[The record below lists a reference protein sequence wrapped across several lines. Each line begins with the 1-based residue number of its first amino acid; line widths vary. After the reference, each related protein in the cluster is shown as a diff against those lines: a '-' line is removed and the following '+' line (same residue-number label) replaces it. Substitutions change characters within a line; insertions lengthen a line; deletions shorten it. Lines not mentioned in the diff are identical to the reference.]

1 MLQYIP
7 SIFSWKKFLFRD
19 ISFLALWDSS
29 STISPFTSLQRK
41 AKLMNSHVG
50 RNSRICINTELFN
63 TTVGNFSIIARNC
76 IVGLG
81 AHPTNTLS
89 PHSIFY
95 KKNRWKWHNDWCH
108 DTGFRESDKPI
119 AIGNGVWIGMRCLIL
134 DGVTIG
140 DGAIV
145 AAGAVVT
152 KDVPPFAVVGG
163 IPAKVLK
170 YRFSPDIIERLLEIK
185 WWNLPDE
192 EITRI
197 KDLFHIPNPT
207 MEDLDRFFP
216 RNNCL

>member
-1 MLQYIP
+1 MFQYLV
-7 SIFSWKKFLFRD
+7 SILSPKKLFYKD
-19 ISFLALWDSS
+19 ISLLSYWDKR
-29 STISPFTSLQRK
+29 STFTPFTSLHRF
-41 AKLMNSHVG
+41 AKLCNSHVG
-50 RNSRICINTELFN
+50 RYSRIGISTNLLN
-63 TTVGNFSIIARNC
+63 TTVGNFCLISRDSL
-76 IVGLG
+76 VGLG
-81 AHPTNTLS
+81 AHPTNFLS

-95 KKNRWKWHNDWCH
+95 KKGRWKWHPEWCG
-108 DTGFRESDKPI
+108 DTKFNEEDYPI
-119 AIGNGVWIGMRCLIL
+119 TIGNGVWVARGCIIM

-163 IPAKVLK
+163 VPAKVVK
-170 YRFSPDIIERLLEIK
+170 YRFSPEIIERLLEIQ

-192 EITRI
+192 EITRV

-216 RNNCL
+216 KENKQ

>member
-1 MLQYIP
+1 
-7 SIFSWKKFLFRD
+7 
-19 ISFLALWDSS
+19 
-29 STISPFTSLQRK
+29 
-41 AKLMNSHVG
+41 
-50 RNSRICINTELFN
+50 
-63 TTVGNFSIIARNC
+63 
-76 IVGLG
+76 
-81 AHPTNTLS
+81 
-89 PHSIFY
+89 
-95 KKNRWKWHNDWCH
+95 
-108 DTGFRESDKPI
+108 
-119 AIGNGVWIGMRCLIL
+119 MRCLIL

-170 YRFSPDIIERLLEIK
+170 YRFSPDIIERLLEVK

>member
-7 SIFSWKKFLFRD
+7 SIFSWKKILFKD
-19 ISFLALWDSS
+19 ISIFAFWDKS
-29 STISPFTSLQRK
+29 STFTRYTSLQRK
-41 AKLMNSHVG
+41 AKLMNSHVE
-50 RNSRICINTELFN
+50 RYSRICINTELFN
-63 TTVGNFSIIARNC
+63 TTVGKFTIIARNC
-76 IVGLG
+76 VVGLG

-95 KKNRWKWHNDWCH
+95 KRNRWKWHDDWCI

-119 AIGNGVWIGMRCLIL
+119 VIGNGVWIGMRCLIL

-163 IPAKVLK
+163 VPARVLK
-170 YRFSPDIIERLLEIK
+170 YRFSHEIIDRLLEIK

-192 EITRI
+192 EITRV
-197 KDLFHIPNPT
+197 KAMFHVPNPT
-207 MEDLDRFFP
+207 LENLDSFFP
-216 RNNCL
+216 RTK

>member
-7 SIFSWKKFLFRD
+7 SLFSWKKLLYKG
-19 ISFLALWDSS
+19 ISPLSYWDSTS
-29 STISPFTSLQRK
+29 SFTRYTSLQRK
-41 AKLMNSHVG
+41 AKLLHSQVG
-50 RNSRICINTELFN
+50 RHSRICINTELLN

-76 IVGLG
+76 VVGLG

-95 KKNRWKWHNDWCH
+95 KKNRWKWHNEWCK
-108 DTGFRESDKPI
+108 DTGFRESDLPVT
-119 AIGNGVWIGMRCLIL
+119 IGNGVWIGIRCLIL

-163 IPAKVLK
+163 VPAKVLK
-170 YRFSPDIIERLLEIK
+170 YRFSPEMIERLLEIK

-207 MEDLDRFFP
+207 LEDLDRYFP
-216 RNNCL
+216 KEKKQ

>member
-7 SIFSWKKFLFRD
+7 SIFSWKKILFKD
-19 ISFLALWDSS
+19 ISIFAFWDKS
-29 STISPFTSLQRK
+29 STFTRYTSLQRK
-41 AKLMNSHVG
+41 AKLMNSHVE
-50 RNSRICINTELFN
+50 RTSRICINTELFN
-63 TTVGNFSIIARNC
+63 TTVGKFTIIARNC
-76 IVGLG
+76 VVGLG

-95 KKNRWKWHNDWCH
+95 KRNRWKWHDDWCI

-119 AIGNGVWIGMRCLIL
+119 VIGNGVWIGMRCLIL

-163 IPAKVLK
+163 VPARVLK
-170 YRFSPDIIERLLEIK
+170 YRFSHEIIDRLLEIK

-192 EITRI
+192 EITRV
-197 KDLFHIPNPT
+197 KAMFHVPNPT
-207 MEDLDRFFP
+207 LENLDSFFP
-216 RNNCL
+216 RTK

>member
-7 SIFSWKKFLFRD
+7 SVLSLKKLLYKD
-19 ISFLALWDSS
+19 ISPLALWDSY
-29 STISPFTSLQRK
+29 STITPYTSLQRK

-50 RNSRICINTELFN
+50 RHSRICINTELFN
-63 TTVGNFSIIARNC
+63 TRVGNFSIIARNC
-76 IVGLG
+76 VVGLG

-95 KKNRWKWHNDWCH
+95 KRNRWKWHDDWCK

-119 AIGNGVWIGMRCLIL
+119 TIGNGVWIGMRCLIL

-163 IPAKVLK
+163 VPAKVLK
-170 YRFSPDIIERLLEIK
+170 YRFSPEVIERLLEIQ

-197 KDLFHIPNPT
+197 KDIFHIPNPT
-207 MEDLDRFFP
+207 MEDLNKYFP
-216 RNNCL
+216 IDK